1 MKPHALM
8 LLIAL
13 TGLFSFPSI
22 GSELELELEPEH
34 QDLEQLRTQALA
46 FLQHLPGL
54 NSTTRVT
61 IGLIDAHI
69 KLAPCSTI
77 NFFLPNNS
85 NQRGNI
91 RLGVRCVSPQA
102 WSLFVSASVLEP
114 KTYLITRTALDKDH
128 VIDKQDVIATEVFQ
142 THNPPGAL
150 SDAQQALGRSLTH
163 PLLAGATLRNTDL
176 HPESSLT
183 RGQTVKIVS
192 IGSGFK
198 ITRTGQLITD
208 THSGQNAQV
217 RTASKQVI
225 TGVAHSGGIV
235 EITPH
240 RH

>member
-1 MKPHALM
+1 MKPHALII
-8 LLIAL
+8 LVAL
-13 TGLFSFPSI
+13 TGLLSSPCI
-22 GSELELELEPEH
+22 GSEIEAEH

-46 FLQHLPGL
+46 FLQLLPGV

-61 IGLIDAHI
+61 IGIIDAHI

-77 NFFLPNNS
+77 DFFLPNNS

-91 RLGVRCVSPQA
+91 RLGVRCIAPQA

-128 VIDKQDVIATEVFQ
+128 VIDKQDVVATEVFQ
-142 THNPPGAL
+142 THTPIGAL
-150 SDAQQALGRSLTH
+150 SDAQQILGRSLTH

-176 HPESSLT
+176 HPEPSLA
-183 RGQTVKIVS
+183 RGQAVKIVS
-192 IGSGFK
+192 VGSGFK
-198 ITRTGQLITD
+198 ITRTGQLLANTNP
-208 THSGQNAQV
+208 GQNAQV

-225 TGVAHSGGIV
+225 TGVARSGGII